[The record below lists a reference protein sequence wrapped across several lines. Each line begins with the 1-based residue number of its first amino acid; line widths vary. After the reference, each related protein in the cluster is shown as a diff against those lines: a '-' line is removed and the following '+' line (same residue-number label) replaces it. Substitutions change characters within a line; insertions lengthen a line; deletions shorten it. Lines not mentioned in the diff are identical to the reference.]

1 MHLRKLRLPL
11 FAVAVVL
18 LDAALDAP
26 RPADAAAACA
36 PGDCL
41 TNSALNNRVQPT
53 SVNNDDK
60 GDVMFFASQS
70 GQLPNV
76 VLILDN
82 STSMYELPYDVAS
95 FPNSAFVTKGTT
107 PDASGSFDTTAST
120 CGGNTF
126 FAGLKDA
133 NANPYNKGTTY
144 APPDPYYDGTNGT
157 RKFFDNNS
165 YYRFFEWAQQA
176 NVTAAVPT
184 PGGTTT
190 GSAIGFTPG
199 TGSNPGT
206 ITGTPNNYCAALS
219 GSGGSGGITNNAY
232 TMTRAQRCQQCLD
245 EVGYYIVPGASTTEN
260 NSSDIIFKGNWLNFY
275 PPKFIIARKTLTDFI
290 ARQSTTP
297 TPVRLGVVSY
307 DPRNAQSADIP
318 SANTG
323 FTGRFDGGAFVS
335 TGMVPDCGVTTWT
348 GTGVQAQQTSLIS
361 AVRSISFGNT
371 TSSIGTPLAETVFN
385 VGQFFTGD
393 NYLYRNAFGAQWLKS
408 GFTAPTGAN
417 KPLCVSCQVNSIVL
431 ITDGEPN
438 GDGNVPQTFRNN
450 TTKCPQAGWVP
461 SKAYAVNAVVGNGAN
476 TYIAT
481 KAGTSAASGG
491 PKGTGTGIVDGT
503 VIWKFSTA
511 VDACPAD
518 QSNSSPATLDDVT
531 NYLATTDLNPDNDA
545 SGNPRAGALTGL
557 QDVITFVIGVGLK
570 VPLLDNAAKF
580 GKTTAAMRAD
590 NAQDLQDEISSAV
603 VNVVARA
610 TAFSSTA
617 IQTLEV
623 GTGSTAFVP
632 RFIPGSP
639 TDPIW
644 EGHLF
649 RFDLYNEFVAGHDLD
664 GNGNLDGVFLVD
676 KAGDIITEDDKG
688 AFHKLKNNA
697 PAVPVW
703 DAGDDCNAGPKC
715 TTDAQV
721 TGAHHLN
728 EPGSAANRTI
738 YTGIWDSSNGVW
750 STIAWPSWDGTGSPP
765 ASFTSV
771 ANALG
776 IDGTNA
782 CAQIQAAMAS
792 PIPAAYLSSTGT
804 FDRNHC
810 AKAIIDYVRGYNV
823 LNEVSGT
830 TSVTVNRPR
839 MLGDIFHSSP
849 VVVDPPVDQFICNL
863 GLHAQ

>member
-18 LDAALDAP
+18 LDAAIDAP

-133 NANPYNKGTTY
+133 NANPYNKGTSY

-590 NAQDLQDEISSAV
+590 NAQDMQDEISSAV

-639 TDPIW
+639 TDALW
-644 EGHLF
+644 DGHLF

-664 GNGNLDGVFLVD
+664 GNGNLDGVFLV
-676 KAGDIITEDDKG
+676 
-688 AFHKLKNNA
+688 
-697 PAVPVW
+697 
-703 DAGDDCNAGPKC
+703 
-715 TTDAQV
+715 
-721 TGAHHLN
+721 
-728 EPGSAANRTI
+728 
-738 YTGIWDSSNGVW
+738 
-750 STIAWPSWDGTGSPP
+750 
-765 ASFTSV
+765 
-771 ANALG
+771 
-776 IDGTNA
+776 
-782 CAQIQAAMAS
+782 
-792 PIPAAYLSSTGT
+792 
-804 FDRNHC
+804 
-810 AKAIIDYVRGYNV
+810 
-823 LNEVSGT
+823 
-830 TSVTVNRPR
+830 
-839 MLGDIFHSSP
+839 
-849 VVVDPPVDQFICNL
+849 
-863 GLHAQ
+863 